1 MASSRLYILGLAML
15 VVTLNLVTQTKGFDT
30 CYRDENC
37 SGKPISVSLYNN
49 YLIIIYNNSLWLA
62 VMDV

>member
-30 CYRDENC
+30 CYKDENC
-37 SGKPISVSLYNN
+37 NGKPISVSLYN
-49 YLIIIYNNSLWLA
+49 I
-62 VMDV
+62 